1 MSNEKINAIIRELRK
16 SAEELTPGKRRDVNN
31 KLNRI
36 AIALRKSDNKVV
48 ETDEVH
54 EYERQKMLVYNYLM
68 AGHTIT
74 SLEAIEKFGITRLS
88 AVIYN
93 IEKMTGR
100 APSRRMI
107 PVTNRYGKTVRVA
120 EYWIDQDGN

>member
-48 ETDEVH
+48 ETDEVQ

-88 AVIYN
+88 AVIFN

-120 EYWIDQDGN
+120 EYWIDQETN

>member
-1 MSNEKINAIIRELRK
+1 MSKDQINALIRELRK

-31 KLNRI
+31 KLDRI
-36 AIALRKSDNKVV
+36 SIALRGNADQA
-48 ETDEVH
+48 EDEDTDQV
-54 EYERQKMLVYNYLM
+54 YERQKMQVYHYLLD
-68 AGHTIT
+68 GNTIT
-74 SLEAIEKFGITRLS
+74 SWEAIQKWGITRLS
-88 AVIYN
+88 DVIYR

-120 EYWIDQDGN
+120 EYWMEEE

>member
-16 SAEELTPGKRRDVNN
+16 SAETLTPGKRRDVNN

-36 AIALRKSDNKVV
+36 SCALRNSGYNG
-48 ETDEVH
+48 EDEVK

-120 EYWIDQDGN
+120 EYWIEQETN

>member
-16 SAEELTPGKRRDVNN
+16 SAETLTPGKRRDVNN
-31 KLNRI
+31 KLDRI
-36 AIALRKSDNKVV
+36 SIALRNSEYNG
-48 ETDEVH
+48 EDEVK
-54 EYERQKMLVYNYLM
+54 EYERQKMLVYNYLLE
-68 AGHTIT
+68 GHTIT
-74 SLEAIEKFGITRLS
+74 SLEAIRKFGITRLS
-88 AVIYN
+88 AVIFN

-120 EYWIDQDGN
+120 EYWIDQETN

>member
-16 SAEELTPGKRRDVNN
+16 SAETLTPGKRRDVNN

-36 AIALRKSDNKVV
+36 SFALRNSGYNG
-48 ETDEVH
+48 EDEVK

-120 EYWIDQDGN
+120 EYWIEQETN